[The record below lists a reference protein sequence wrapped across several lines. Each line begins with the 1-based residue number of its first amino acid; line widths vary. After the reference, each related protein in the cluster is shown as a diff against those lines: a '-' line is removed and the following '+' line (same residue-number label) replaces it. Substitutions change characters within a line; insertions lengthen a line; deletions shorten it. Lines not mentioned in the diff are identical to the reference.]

1 VSSKRQHLLDAAE
14 ALFAERGYGNT
25 QISEIAR
32 VANTGISTFYRYF
45 DSKEALLAVLLEEL
59 FGPMAH
65 SLRDHR
71 AGIEALSPP
80 EQIARIRQTFDL
92 VFDALLARPKL
103 TLTLFTSG
111 FGASP
116 AVSAMV
122 ERELEALA
130 SDLVTDLERVEAYG
144 LVAISERRAFA
155 KAIIGVFLH
164 LAYGHLRT
172 GVPTREAAIDAS
184 VRMTLGGLVT
194 FATPMAQQTIGPMLM
209 HLLETPMEIEP

>member
-1 VSSKRQHLLDAAE
+1 MTSKRQHLLDAAE

-32 VANTGISTFYRYF
+32 VASTGISTFYRYF
-45 DSKEALLAVLLEEL
+45 DSKEALLAVLLEDL

-65 SLRDHR
+65 NLRDHR

-80 EQIARIRQTFDL
+80 EQIARIRQTFDV
-92 VFDALLARPKL
+92 VFDALLDRPKL
-103 TLTLFTSG
+103 VLTLFTSG
-111 FGASP
+111 FGASA

-122 ERELEALA
+122 ERELDALA
-130 SDLVTDLERVEAYG
+130 CDLVTDLERAEAYG
-144 LVAISERRAFA
+144 LVVISDKLAFA

-164 LAYGHLRT
+164 LAYDHLRT
-172 GVPTREAAIDAS
+172 GVPTREAAIDSS

-194 FATPMAQQTIGPMLM
+194 FATPAAQQTIVPMLRY
-209 HLLETPMEIEP
+209 LVETLRETDT